1 MSARVVVSCRGGL
14 VDAGSAASTCP
25 SRLPRAPRRVS
36 HARAWRDRRPRAV
49 STDSPSTDEERTA
62 SARPRR
68 RPGRVPLDEYLRLVE
83 LADGAWELQSATA
96 VFRRRG
102 ATPGDVREVTLAATV
117 HVADAEYYAGLQDE
131 CESQYDVVLFE
142 LITGERN
149 LVPGEPPALPDR
161 PEDCGVPWG
170 AERERAKRSLEPEPR
185 GSTATAP
192 DDGWDASSERVRRS
206 ASPEMNRVNPKPF
219 LPRLALELAPTE
231 DSRAL
236 AYAHGLRA
244 QLDELDLT
252 RPSWYVADMPRE
264 ELLRLQE
271 EAGEA
276 AFASARRDA
285 ERRPTS
291 EIPGVGAKARSLVD
305 RFRSGSN
312 RGGGGN
318 AAGALPPA
326 LEALVVAARGRAG
339 GGPAKQL
346 ARALCW
352 LVPCPEAH
360 LLLLDWVWGGG
371 RPAPVLGAMLDA
383 LASGQIESVR
393 RLAFAQMIVS
403 AQAKGAAGGG
413 SEVPVLVRR
422 RNERALEC
430 LRVALDAPGV
440 RRVALLYG
448 GLHMPGLAAG
458 MVGSRSVDD
467 ELGDGL
473 GDGLGFESSTVRW
486 RSVWRVEAP
495 RNRLGAFRWAALPAL
510 LFLDGTD
517 WAATVTD
524 AAEAFS
530 QEAFFAS
537 FAVAAL
543 YVVRHGAVYYSL
555 GKWVLEWNKQLFDAR
570 EGDDGPDGS
579 DGLRG

>member
-36 HARAWRDRRPRAV
+36 HARARRDRRPRAV

-149 LVPGEPPALPDR
+149 LVPGELPTMPDR
-161 PEDCGVPWG
+161 PEDCGVAWG
-170 AERERAKRSLEPEPR
+170 SEREKKRAKRSLEPR
-185 GSTATAP
+185 GSIATAP
-192 DDGWDASSERVRRS
+192 DDERSDERSSERESR
-206 ASPEMNRVNPKPF
+206 ASPVASRAPF

-305 RFRSGSN
+305 RLRSGSN

-458 MVGSRSVDD
+458 MVGSRSVGD

-530 QEAFFAS
+530 QQAFFAS

>member
-1 MSARVVVSCRGGL
+1 MSARAVVSCRGGL

-36 HARAWRDRRPRAV
+36 HARARRDRRPRAV

-170 AERERAKRSLEPEPR
+170 SERERAKRSLEPR
-185 GSTATAP
+185 GSIATERS
-192 DDGWDASSERVRRS
+192 DDGRSSERSVV
-206 ASPEMNRVNPKPF
+206 ASPPNRARNKTF

-264 ELLRLQE
+264 ELTRLQE

-285 ERRPTS
+285 DRRPTS

-305 RFRSGSN
+305 RLRSGSN

-458 MVGSRSVDD
+458 MVGSPSSSS
-467 ELGDGL
+467 L

>member
-1 MSARVVVSCRGGL
+1 M
-14 VDAGSAASTCP
+14 CP
-25 SRLPRAPRRVS
+25 SRLPRAPRRVCP
-36 HARAWRDRRPRAV
+36 ARARRDLTSRAV
-49 STDSPSTDEERTA
+49 STDFSTDETA
-62 SARPRR
+62 SSRATAR
-68 RPGRVPLDEYLRLVE
+68 RVTRGAPSARDAPPLDEYLRLVE
-83 LADGAWELQSATA
+83 LADGSWELQSATA

-102 ATPGDVREVTLAATV
+102 TRPGDAREVTLAATV
-117 HVADAEYYAGLQDE
+117 HVGDAEYYRGLQDE
-131 CESQYDVVLFE
+131 CESNYDVVLFE
-142 LITGERN
+142 LITGQKN
-149 LVPGEPPALPDR
+149 LVPGEPPKLPDR
-161 PEDCGVPWG
+161 PEDCRAVAWG
-170 AERERAKRSLEPEPR
+170 DAANEKLQSLEDAAFEDSR
-185 GSTATAP
+185 GKR
-192 DDGWDASSERVRRS
+192 DASSFT
-206 ASPEMNRVNPKPF
+206 F
-219 LPRLALELAPTE
+219 LPRLGVSLAPTE
-231 DSRAL
+231 DSRNL
-236 AYAHGLRA
+236 AYVHGLRA
-244 QLDELDLT
+244 QLDALDLT
-252 RPSWYVADMPRE
+252 RPAWYVADMPKE
-264 ELLRLQE
+264 ELTRLQA

-276 AFASARRDA
+276 SFASARA
-285 ERRPTS
+285 NANLRPTS
-291 EIPGVGAKARSLVD
+291 QIPGVGAKAKSLFD
-305 RFRSGSN
+305 RFRGGSN
-312 RGGGGN
+312 GGGNGN

-326 LEALVVAARGRAG
+326 LEALVIAARGRAG
-339 GGPAKQL
+339 GGPVKQL

-403 AQAKGAAGGG
+403 AQAKGAVGGG
-413 SEVPVLVRR
+413 SEVPILVRK
-422 RNERALEC
+422 RNKRALEC

-458 MVGSRSVDD
+458 LVGPQTGETGDTQDD
-467 ELGDGL
+467 LNE
-473 GDGLGFESSTVRW
+473 DGLGFESSTVRW

-495 RNRLGAFRWAALPAL
+495 QTRSTIARWVALPAL

-537 FAVAAL
+537 FAVLVL

>member
-1 MSARVVVSCRGGL
+1 MSAHAGVSCRGGL

-25 SRLPRAPRRVS
+25 SRLPRAPRRVCP
-36 HARAWRDRRPRAV
+36 ARARRDLTSRAV
-49 STDSPSTDEERTA
+49 STDFSTDETA
-62 SARPRR
+62 SSRANPRSVVPGATPRR
-68 RPGRVPLDEYLRLVE
+68 VTRGAPPARDAPPLDEYLRLVE
-83 LADGAWELQSATA
+83 LADGSWELQSATA

-102 ATPGDVREVTLAATV
+102 TRPGDAREVTLAATV
-117 HVADAEYYAGLQDE
+117 HVGDAEYYRGLQDE
-131 CESQYDVVLFE
+131 CESNYDVVLFE
-142 LITGERN
+142 LITGQKN
-149 LVPGEPPALPDR
+149 LVPGEPPVLPDR
-161 PEDCGVPWG
+161 PEDCRAVAWG
-170 AERERAKRSLEPEPR
+170 DEANEGESLEDA
-185 GSTATAP
+185 ATE
-192 DDGWDASSERVRRS
+192 DSRSRDA
-206 ASPEMNRVNPKPF
+206 F
-219 LPRLALELAPTE
+219 LPRLGVSLAPTE
-231 DSRAL
+231 DSRNL
-236 AYAHGLRA
+236 AYVHGLRA
-244 QLDELDLT
+244 QLDALDLT
-252 RPSWYVADMPRE
+252 RPAWYVADMPKE
-264 ELLRLQE
+264 ELTRLQA

-276 AFASARRDA
+276 SFASARADA
-285 ERRPTS
+285 NLRPTS
-291 EIPGVGAKARSLVD
+291 QIPGVGAKAKSLLD
-305 RFRSGSN
+305 RLRGGSN
-312 RGGGGN
+312 GGGNGN

-326 LEALVVAARGRAG
+326 LEALVIAARGRAG

-403 AQAKGAAGGG
+403 AQAKGAVGGG

-422 RNERALEC
+422 RNARALEC
-430 LRVALDAPGV
+430 LGVALNAPGV

-458 MVGSRSVDD
+458 LVGPPGETGDEDD
-467 ELGDGL
+467 LARGL
-473 GDGLGFESSTVRW
+473 NRGLGFESSTVRW

-495 RNRLGAFRWAALPAL
+495 RARFSVARWVALPAL

-537 FAVAAL
+537 FAVLAL

>member
-1 MSARVVVSCRGGL
+1 MSARAVVSCRGGL

-36 HARAWRDRRPRAV
+36 HARARRDRRPRAV

-170 AERERAKRSLEPEPR
+170 GLEPR

-192 DDGWDASSERVRRS
+192 DDGWDAEDAERVRRS
-206 ASPEMNRVNPKPF
+206 ASPEMNRVNPLAKKPF
-219 LPRLALELAPTE
+219 FPRLALELAPTE

-264 ELLRLQE
+264 ELTRLQE

-305 RFRSGSN
+305 RLRSGSN
-312 RGGGGN
+312 RGGRAN

-458 MVGSRSVDD
+458 MVGSPSSSS
-467 ELGDGL
+467 L

>member
-1 MSARVVVSCRGGL
+1 MRG
-14 VDAGSAASTCP
+14 
-25 SRLPRAPRRVS
+25 APRK
-36 HARAWRDRRPRAV
+36 AA
-49 STDSPSTDEERTA
+49 PS
-62 SARPRR
+62 
-68 RPGRVPLDEYLRLVE
+68 LDEYLRLVE

-102 ATPGDVREVTLAATV
+102 AGPGDAREVTLAATV
-117 HVADAEYYAGLQDE
+117 HVGDAEYYAGLQDE
-131 CESQYDVVLFE
+131 CESNYDVVLFE
-142 LITGERN
+142 LITGEQN
-149 LVPGEPPALPDR
+149 LVPGEPPSLPDR
-161 PEDCGVPWG
+161 PEDRG
-170 AERERAKRSLEPEPR
+170 ATKKEPDARRARRATLETLEETDALP
-185 GSTATAP
+185 GSAS
-192 DDGWDASSERVRRS
+192 GGDASARRMETS
-206 ASPEMNRVNPKPF
+206 TLETPF
-219 LPRLALELAPTE
+219 LPRLAVALAPTE
-231 DSRAL
+231 DSRNL
-236 AYAHGLRA
+236 ATVHGLRA
-244 QLDELDLT
+244 QLDALDLT
-252 RPSWYVADMPRE
+252 RPAWYVADMPKE
-264 ELLRLQE
+264 ELTRLRE

-276 AFASARRDA
+276 PVASARLGSELD
-285 ERRPTS
+285 RRPTS
-291 EIPGVGAKARSLVD
+291 EIPGVVAKARSLMERARLHD
-305 RFRSGSN
+305 TA
-312 RGGGGN
+312 N

-326 LEALVVAARGRAG
+326 LEALAVAARGRAG
-339 GGPAKQL
+339 GGPEKQL

-371 RPAPVLGAMLDA
+371 RPAPVLGAMLDF
-383 LASGQIESVR
+383 LTSGQIESVR

-403 AQAKGAAGGG
+403 AQAKGAVGGG
-413 SEVPVLVRR
+413 SEVPILVRR

-430 LRVALDAPGV
+430 LRVALRAPGV

-458 MVGSRSVDD
+458 MVGSVGDD
-467 ELGDGL
+467 AASQDP
-473 GDGLGFESSTVRW
+473 GLGFESSTVRW
-486 RSVWRVEAP
+486 RSVWRVDPP
-495 RNRLGAFRWAALPAL
+495 RARSGVARWTALPAL
-510 LFLDGTD
+510 LILDGVD

-537 FAVAAL
+537 FAVLAL